1 MKAITILQPWA
12 SLIASGAKQIETRSW
27 ATKYRGQ
34 IAIHAAK
41 SCKAYHMN
49 FAFQE
54 PFYSAL
60 KDQTGCM
67 LDQGAEGSGKRIL
80 YPLPGSVIAIA
91 DLVDCLRV
99 IGKVSLKIGNEKRV
113 AAFLENDMKIT
124 DNELAFGDYT
134 IGRYAWLLK
143 NIKAIDPIPA
153 RGQQGLWNW
162 AGEI

>member
-12 SLIASGAKQIETRSW
+12 SLIACGAKQIETRSW
-27 ATKYRGQ
+27 EGKYRGK

-60 KDQTGCM
+60 KEQSGCM
-67 LDQGAEGSGKRIL
+67 LDQGAEGSEKRIS

-91 DLVDCLRV
+91 DLTDCLRV
-99 IGKVSLKIGNEKRV
+99 VGKISLKIGNEKRV
-113 AAFLENDMKIT
+113 AAVLENDMKVFG
-124 DNELAFGDYT
+124 NELEFGDYT
-134 IGRYAWLLK
+134 IGRYAWILD
-143 NIKAIDPIPA
+143 NIQAIKPVPA
-153 RGQQGLWNW
+153 KGMQRLWEW
-162 AGEI
+162 AG